1 MVDDRSHIEY
11 HVGSRAKIRVAPPC
25 LVEAGSALRWF
36 TFNHKSEN
44 MMLATS
50 IWLDCTSNKCD
61 YSINDNGKLKK
72 CRHVSPHERLNRG
85 QRSKRLKNDTQRH
98 LDMDVSDIDVSER
111 NSSMYCM
118 ICERW
123 LRTYH
128 WGNHKIG
135 MKHCRYARQA
145 RNRCGD
151 FVSKISLAANDS
163 KRRILAQASDDR
175 SEYLFV
181 VSSSPIGWHVDP
193 SYVMDIDGDFSARS
207 RIGNKN
213 KFSCIRMIPI
223 ALSNAILVP
232 SLYE

>member
-1 MVDDRSHIEY
+1 MWSSINSALCLKGHSNCRRSRAFGDVHHLGDVSYRMVDDRSHIEY

-135 MKHCRYARQA
+135 MKHCRYARQIVIVA
-145 RNRCGD
+145 VTLFQKSHWRQTTVKD
-151 FVSKISLAANDS
+151 
-163 KRRILAQASDDR
+163 AS
-175 SEYLFV
+175 
-181 VSSSPIGWHVDP
+181 
-193 SYVMDIDGDFSARS
+193 
-207 RIGNKN
+207 
-213 KFSCIRMIPI
+213 
-223 ALSNAILVP
+223 
-232 SLYE
+232 